1 MRLNGWM
8 TKTPLSSCRMHSF
21 STAISLPYT
30 YRDCLFSCGRS
41 KALHPQVAVVHPAV
55 GPFSFSMVRPGSPMI
70 SHRPCSLCC
79 CRRCCCCCCFF
90 CSGQVE
96 SDSTS
101 PDLPSWSQGNFPSR
115 LPTSGL
121 LKLRG
126 VRRVDTRL
134 STPSLSLR
142 QPLSISAPTPSLHS
156 FSFSPSSSTIQ
167 YLCLIPTWIKPR
179 QEGKVQLALILKMM
193 ACVCLCVCVSVC
205 VCACVWMGSQ
215 LLSCDTT
222 MTSGSAL
229 CRGQVQSGPSLRGM

>member
-30 YRDCLFSCGRS
+30 YRDCRFSCGRS
-41 KALHPQVAVVHPAV
+41 RALHPQVDVVHPAV

-79 CRRCCCCCCFF
+79 CRCCCFF

-96 SDSTS
+96 SESTS
-101 PDLPSWSQGNFPSR
+101 PDLPSRSQGNFPSR

-134 STPSLSLR
+134 PAPSLPPSLSVS
-142 QPLSISAPTPSLHS
+142 LSLFLPPPRPSTPFLFLPAHQL
-156 FSFSPSSSTIQ
+156 FSICVSSPHESSHVRRVRSSSH
-167 YLCLIPTWIKPR
+167 
-179 QEGKVQLALILKMM
+179 
-193 ACVCLCVCVSVC
+193 
-205 VCACVWMGSQ
+205 
-215 LLSCDTT
+215 
-222 MTSGSAL
+222 
-229 CRGQVQSGPSLRGM
+229 